1 MTIALFYSFFALV
14 AITANVLSQEITLA
28 LYSGSYELAL
38 AILVGTAVGLV
49 SKYLL
54 DRKYIFKADTQ
65 TLSKDTRQFIAYA
78 STGVLTTM
86 LFWGAEIT
94 FDYLFGSK
102 EARYVGAVLGLSCGY
117 YLKYQLDKRFVFIKK
132 VSS

>member
-1 MTIALFYSFFALV
+1 MTIALIYSFFAIV
-14 AITANVLSQEITLA
+14 AITANLLSQEMTLA
-28 LYSGSYELAL
+28 LYSGAFELAI

-49 SKYLL
+49 IKYLL

-65 TLSKDTRQFIAYA
+65 PLNKDATQFIAYA

-86 LFWGAEIT
+86 LFWGAELT

-102 EARYVGAVLGLSCGY
+102 EARYLGAVLGLSCGY
-117 YLKYQLDKRFVFIKK
+117 YLKYQLDKRFVFTRRL
-132 VSS
+132 SS